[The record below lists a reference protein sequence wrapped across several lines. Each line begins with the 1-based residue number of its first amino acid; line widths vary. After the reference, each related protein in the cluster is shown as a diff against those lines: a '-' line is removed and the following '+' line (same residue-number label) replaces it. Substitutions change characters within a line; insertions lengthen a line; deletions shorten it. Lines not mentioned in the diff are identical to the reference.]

1 MVDSAAR
8 TGRHF
13 SEEAWLDFARGQA
26 AQAKGAMERHLAA
39 PCLRCAESL
48 RLWRAVVDHAATLPA
63 DLPPEGT
70 VRAVKARFAAL
81 RPAPAPS
88 RVARAAALVFDSLR
102 QPALAG
108 VRSAGT
114 AGRQLLYR
122 FGPYLV
128 RISLE
133 KAPGADH
140 FVLVGQVLDESTP
153 GRRLAD
159 VPVLA
164 FRGQQPVERTLTNDM
179 GEFVM
184 EPEAADD
191 LRLSVGVPDAAP
203 LSLPLLAKPRAAQ
216 APGVLGTREQGTH
229 KRRPGDPRPR
239 R

>member
-1 MVDSAAR
+1 MVHSAAR
-8 TGRHF
+8 RGGHF
-13 SEEAWLDFARGQA
+13 SDEAWLDFARNQA
-26 AQAKGAMERHLAA
+26 GEAQEAMARHLAA
-39 PCLRCAESL
+39 PCLRCAEVL
-48 RLWRAVVDHAATLPA
+48 RLWHAVADYAPALPA
-63 DLPPEGT
+63 YLPPEGA
-70 VRAVKARFAAL
+70 VRTVKAAFAAL

-88 RVARAAALVFDSLR
+88 RAARAAALVFDSLR

-108 VRSAGT
+108 VRASGASP
-114 AGRQLLYR
+114 RQMLYR

-140 FVLVGQVLDESTP
+140 FVLMGQVLDESTP

-164 FRGQQPVERTLTNDM
+164 FHGQQPVERTLTNDM

-203 LSLPLLAKPRAAQ
+203 LNLPLLAKPRTAQ
-216 APGVLGTREQGTH
+216 APGVLGTRGAKTH
-229 KRRPGDPRPR
+229 TRRPGDPGPR

>member
-1 MVDSAAR
+1 MVHSAAR
-8 TGRHF
+8 TGGHF
-13 SEEAWLDFARGQA
+13 SDEAWLDFARNQA
-26 AQAKGAMERHLAA
+26 GEAHEAMVRHLAA

-48 RLWRAVVDHAATLPA
+48 RLWRAVTDHASALPA
-63 DLPPEGT
+63 ALPPEG
-70 VRAVKARFAAL
+70 VVAAVKASFAAR

-88 RVARAAALVFDSLR
+88 RASRAAALVFDSLR

-108 VRSAGT
+108 IRASGT
-114 AGRQLLYR
+114 PTRQMLYR

-140 FVLVGQVLDESTP
+140 FTLVGQVLDESTP

-159 VPVLA
+159 VPVMAL
-164 FRGQQPVERTLTNDM
+164 RGQQPVERTLTNDM

-184 EPEAADD
+184 EPEVADD

-203 LSLPLLAKPRAAQ
+203 LSLPLPAHTRAAK
-216 APGVLGTREQGTH
+216 APGALGTRGQGTQT
-229 KRRPGDPRPR
+229 RRPRDFGPR